1 MKSAILR
8 QLTAFILL
16 TLLVP
21 WLPCVIIPAA
31 AQDSALRVWTSA
43 SGQQIQAAYQSY
55 DGRFV
60 ILRLPDGRTLGIPP
74 AKLSADD
81 RQYLSTILP
90 SSAGTAAATPAANPY
105 TRPSASPPRTGGFGS
120 QQPSPGAAVP
130 FPPATGPLST
140 LTPGQAVTV
149 ELPLGESDIR
159 DLEKDGDPATGVRA
173 AYYIPSGFDPAKPY
187 AILLVSQTQNA
198 SSCDHLNS
206 YLAAFPSAPGWIG
219 IAADGDQ
226 GPRHDRHLYRWR
238 TARAALQ
245 ALYDAI
251 PAARRWPIV
260 AGGYSGGAKRSAYI
274 AALLADEGYPL
285 AGLLLGGCNEDRTSD
300 AKQLYSPPSSA
311 FKVPCFFMT
320 AESDDL
326 VPEAKAR
333 RVADSLKL
341 NGFKPIKTATY
352 PGDHMTIDKPTI
364 ADGLNWLK
372 AVMRPV
378 SKPAP

>member
-8 QLTAFILL
+8 QLTGLVLL
-16 TLLVP
+16 TLLAP
-21 WLPCVIIPAA
+21 WLPGFARNA
-31 AQDSALRVWTSA
+31 SAQDSTLRVWTSA
-43 SGQQIQAAYQSY
+43 SGQQIEAAYQSY

-90 SSAGTAAATPAANPY
+90 ATARTAPSAAVTPPATPYARTAA
-105 TRPSASPPRTGGFGS
+105 SSPTTAP
-120 QQPSPGAAVP
+120 VP
-130 FPPATGPLST
+130 FPPASGPLSA

-149 ELPLGESDIR
+149 TIPLGEADIR
-159 DLEKDGDPATGVRA
+159 DLEKDGDPATAARA
-173 AYYIPSGFDPAKPY
+173 AYYIPEGFDPAKPY

-285 AGLLLGGCNEDRTSD
+285 AGLLLGGCNEDRTPD

-372 AVMRPV
+372 TVMRPV